1 MVRNYI
7 KIAFRNCKKHKLF
20 TFINVFGLAIGIA
33 TCMMINF
40 WVQRELSYDR
50 FNKNADRIF
59 RIERRITFEG
69 RDEIWPITS
78 GAYGPA
84 LLNDY
89 PEIESFVRFWR
100 REMSIKDK
108 DNIYHRQQ
116 LIMSDNSIF
125 DIFDYELEEGDPNS
139 ALTNPKTLVLTRK
152 TAQKYLGDKNVI
164 GKSLTFI
171 FNGEQVDFQ
180 ITGILKEVPRNSHIQ
195 FDMLISTSSEPG
207 ESFSRWYGNF
217 LYTYILLN
225 DGSAKN
231 SLEYKLD
238 AFLNKY
244 VGPAYEEY
252 YGPEVTNISDV
263 IKLKLNPVTSIH
275 LDPRVEWEIEPQGKM
290 SSVYIFSSIAFLI
303 LFIACMNFM
312 NLSTARANKR
322 AKEVGLRKA
331 IGAHQSQLRIQFI
344 EESTL
349 LAITALLI
357 AFLILAFI
365 IPLFNSIFDEAL
377 SLNMILQSKNLLV
390 LLGVILVTGIL
401 SGLYPAFYLSR
412 FDPAKVLKGGMQ
424 SGTAKSSF
432 RKYMTIIQFII
443 SITLIF
449 GTLTILKQM
458 NFIQTISLG
467 FDKENIVVIPVRNNK
482 VSQGFEAFRTELTRS
497 SKIKL
502 ISGSNNVP
510 GDPRYGDHLFIRNE
524 TSENFGFIYM
534 SAGFNFIDTYNM
546 NIIAGRNFSRDFGTD
561 TVGTIILNEAAVK
574 KMGLTPEEAVG
585 KELYSTAFK
594 TNGKIVGVVKN
605 FNFKSLR
612 REIEPI
618 VIILFPNNN
627 NVANISVRIL
637 PEDVQETI
645 GFIKQKWLELFPG
658 EQFEFNFLDSHLDR
672 LYKNEMKMQNLF
684 IVSSF
689 LSILVACLGL
699 FGLATYTV
707 GERTKEIGVRK
718 VFGASSISVVMLLSK
733 DFTKWVIISYIATL
747 PLGWYLM
754 NRWLQNFAYKIDIE
768 WYVFLF
774 SGLIAFV
781 IALSTICFQTVKSA
795 KTNPVDSLKY
805 E

>member
-1 MVRNYI
+1 MFSNYI
-7 KIAFRNCKKHKLF
+7 KIAFRNCRKQKLF
-20 TFINVFGLAIGIA
+20 SFINVFGLAIGIA
-33 TCMMINF
+33 TCIMINF
-40 WVQRELSYDR
+40 WVQRELGYDK

-59 RIERRITFEG
+59 RIERDISFEG

-84 LLNDY
+84 LVNDY

-125 DIFDYELEEGDPNS
+125 DIFDYKLEEGDPNT

-152 TAQKYLGDKNVI
+152 TAQKYLGDKTVI

-207 ESFSRWYGNF
+207 ESFSRWAGNF

-231 SLEYKLD
+231 SLEHKLD
-238 AFLNKY
+238 TFVTKY
-244 VGPAYEEY
+244 VGPGIKEY
-252 YGPEVTNISDV
+252 LGPDIKVSDI
-263 IKLKLNPVTSIH
+263 IKLKLNPITSIH
-275 LDPRVEWEIEPQGKM
+275 LNPRIEWEIEPQGKM
-290 SSVYIFSSIAFLI
+290 SSVYIFSSIAVLI
-303 LFIACMNFM
+303 LLIACMNFM

-331 IGAHQSQLRIQFI
+331 IGAYQSQLKIQFI
-344 EESTL
+344 EESLL
-349 LAITALLI
+349 LAITALLLAI
-357 AFLILAFI
+357 LLIVFF
-365 IPLFNSIFDEAL
+365 IPLFNSFFDEML
-377 SLNMILQSKNLLV
+377 SLDMLLRSQNLIL
-390 LLGVILVTGIL
+390 LLGIIMVTGIL
-401 SGLYPAFYLSR
+401 SGLYPAFYMSE
-412 FDPAKVLKGGMQ
+412 FEPAKVLKGGVQ
-424 SGTAKSSF
+424 SGKGKSSF
-432 RKYMTIIQFII
+432 RKYMTIVQFII

-449 GTLTILKQM
+449 GTLTVLRQM

-467 FDKENIVVIPVRNNK
+467 FDKEDIVVIPVRNNN
-482 VSQGFEAFRTELTRS
+482 VRQGIEAFRTELTGS
-497 SKIKL
+497 SKI
-502 ISGSNNVP
+502 ISMACSNNVP
-510 GDPRYGDHLFIRNE
+510 GDAIWGDHLFTRSE

-534 SAGFNFIDTYNM
+534 SAGFDFIDTYEM
-546 NIIAGRNFSRDFGTD
+546 DMIAGRNFSRDFGTD

-574 KMGLTPEEAVG
+574 KMGLTPEETVG
-585 KELYSTAFK
+585 KELYSTAFNI
-594 TNGKIVGVVKN
+594 NGKIVGIVKN

-612 REIEPI
+612 KEIEPI
-618 VIILFPNNN
+618 VIMLFPNNN
-627 NVANISVRIL
+627 RVTNISVRIL
-637 PEDVQETI
+637 PGDVQETV
-645 GFIKQKWLELFPG
+645 GFIKQKWFELFPG
-658 EQFEFNFLDSHLDR
+658 EQFEFNFLDSQLDR

-684 IVSSF
+684 IVFSF

-699 FGLATYTV
+699 FGLATYTA

-718 VFGASSISVVMLLSK
+718 VFGASSSSVVMLLSK
-733 DFTKWVIISYIATL
+733 DFTKWVIISYIAAL
-747 PLGWYLM
+747 PLGWFLM
-754 NRWLQNFAYKIDIE
+754 NRWLQNFAYKIDIG
-768 WYVFLF
+768 WYVYIL
-774 SGLIAFV
+774 SGFIAFV
-781 IALSTICFQTVKSA
+781 IALSTVCFQTVKTA

>member
-1 MVRNYI
+1 MFRNYI
-7 KIAFRNCKKHKLF
+7 IIAFRNCIKHKLF
-20 TFINVFGLAIGIA
+20 TFINVFGLAVGIT
-33 TCMMINF
+33 TCIMINF
-40 WVQRELSYDR
+40 WVQQELSYDR

-59 RIERRITFEG
+59 RIERDISFEG

-84 LLNDY
+84 LVNDY
-89 PEIESFVRFWR
+89 PEVESFVRFWR

-125 DIFDYELEEGDPNS
+125 DIFDYELEEGNPNT
-139 ALTNPKTLVLTRK
+139 ALINPKTLVLTRK
-152 TAQKYLGDKNVI
+152 TAQKYLGDQPVV

-195 FDMLISTSSEPG
+195 FDMLISISSEPG
-207 ESFSRWYGNF
+207 ESFSSWGGNF
-217 LYTYILLN
+217 LYTYVLLN
-225 DGSAKN
+225 DRSAKN
-231 SLEYKLD
+231 SLEHKLD
-238 AFLNKY
+238 DFLNKY
-244 VGPAYEEY
+244 VVPALKEY
-252 YGPEVTNISDV
+252 FSPETKISDV

-275 LDPRVEWEIEPQGKM
+275 LDPRIEWEIEPQGKM
-290 SSVYIFSSIAFLI
+290 SSVYIFSSITFLI

-312 NLSTARANKR
+312 NLSTAQANRR

-331 IGAHQSQLRIQFI
+331 IGAYQSQLRIQFI

-357 AFLILAFI
+357 AFFILELL

-377 SLNMILQSKNLLV
+377 SLNMLLQPQNLIVLLV
-390 LLGVILVTGIL
+390 ITLTTGII
-401 SGLYPAFYLSR
+401 SGLYPAFYMSK
-412 FDPAKVLKGGMQ
+412 FDPAKVLKGSVQ
-424 SGTAKSSF
+424 SGKDKSSF
-432 RKYMTIIQFII
+432 RKYITIVQFII

-449 GTLTILKQM
+449 GTLTILRQM
-458 NFIQTISLG
+458 NYIQKISLG

-524 TSENFGFIYM
+524 TSENFNFIYM
-534 SAGFNFIDTYNM
+534 SAGFNFIDTYKM
-546 NIIAGRNFSRDFGTD
+546 NIIAGRNFSRDLGTD

-574 KMGLTPEEAVG
+574 KMGLTPEEVIG
-585 KELYSTAFK
+585 KELYSTAFN

-618 VIILFPNNN
+618 VIMLSPSSDR
-627 NVANISVRIL
+627 VSNISIRIL
-637 PEDVQETI
+637 PGDVRETI
-645 GFIKQKWLELFPG
+645 NIIKQKWYEFFPG
-658 EQFEFNFLDSHLDR
+658 EQFEFNFLDNQIDQ
-672 LYKNEMKMQNLF
+672 LYKNEEEMRNLF
-684 IVSSF
+684 IVFSG
-689 LSILVACLGL
+689 LSIFVACLGL
-699 FGLATYTV
+699 FGLATYTA

-718 VFGASSISVVMLLSK
+718 VFGASSSSVVMLLSK

-747 PLGWYLM
+747 PLGWFLM
-754 NRWLQNFAYKIDIE
+754 NRWLQNFAYKIDIG

-781 IALSTICFQTVKSA
+781 IALSTVFFQAVKSA
-795 KTNPVDSLKY
+795 NTNPIDSLKY